1 MLTADPIPADEAER
15 LGLVYK
21 VFDDD
26 AFRTETAALAARL
39 AQGPALAYRLTKRAV
54 RESLDNGLDAQ
65 LDLEAA
71 LQREAGFS
79 DDFAEGVAAFRE
91 KRPPRF
97 SGR

>member
-1 MLTADPIPADEAER
+1 MLTAEPIPADEAER
-15 LGLVYK
+15 MGLVYK
-21 VFDDD
+21 VFED
-26 AFRTETAALAARL
+26 AAFPTETAALAARL

-54 RESLDNGLDAQ
+54 RESFSNSFDAQ

-79 DDFAEGVAAFRE
+79 QDFSEGVAAFRD